1 MDYAPPRRDPRKK
14 PMMIVVLCIAI
25 VCITLGIF
33 MMMNQEESV
42 IERYRVCG
50 LSEEETIAK
59 LHQESNETFT
69 IRDYFYYGESL
80 NFYEE
85 EYSPLNK
92 DTLSGK
98 TIELKN
104 ICDDHTISM
113 TLENT

>member
-50 LSEEETIAK
+50 LSEEETIAR

-69 IRDYFYYGESL
+69 IRD
-80 NFYEE
+80 
-85 EYSPLNK
+85 
-92 DTLSGK
+92 
-98 TIELKN
+98 
-104 ICDDHTISM
+104 
-113 TLENT
+113 